1 MALLVLLAG
10 SFVFV
15 IVLFILV
22 IIIGIFC
29 ELKHCL
35 KCHPLHVSSV
45 LKGTSERGHQGEA
58 CSILCRFML
67 RHTGLS

>member
-29 ELKHCL
+29 EFRDCL
-35 KCHPLHVSSV
+35 KNHPLHVSFA
-45 LKGTSERGHQGEA
+45 LKGTPARGHQWEA
-58 CSILCRFML
+58 CSILCCFML
-67 RHTGLS
+67 S

>member
-1 MALLVLLAG
+1 MALLMLVAG

-29 ELKHCL
+29 ELRYCL
-35 KCHPLHVSSV
+35 KCHLLHVSSA
-45 LKGTSERGHQGEA
+45 LKEASARDHQWEA

-67 RHTGLS
+67 GYTGLS